1 MPASTASSSRPDR
14 PARSARPDR
23 PSLYISVD
31 IEADGPIPGPYSMI
45 SFGAA
50 VAGRQDGASYTAADP
65 ERNTFYRELRP
76 ISEAY
81 VPEALAVSGLD
92 RKRLLREG
100 AEPGAAMAEFRAWVR
115 KVSAGAQPVMCA
127 YPASFDW
134 TFLYWYLM
142 SFGGDSPFG
151 HSGCLDMKT
160 LYAAKARVPLRA
172 AVKGRMPRELLSR
185 RPHTHH
191 ALDDAIEQAELMS
204 NLMAWVPAVRS
215 PLVTHLS
222 WGRME
227 VEGLPPEKDFVLY
240 PGGGRGWDW
249 GEHGTRHEPG
259 IQPADVRELLDRGC
273 TAAVLSR
280 GMELRLHTMP
290 EALRLLRDA
299 GVEVHVEE
307 TTAAVALYNRLAAT
321 ERVGGLFHSTC

>member
-1 MPASTASSSRPDR
+1 MTSAGS
-14 PARSARPDR
+14 ARSVRPPR

-31 IEADGPIPGPYSMI
+31 VEADGPIPGPYSMI

-50 VAGRQDGASYTAADP
+50 VAGRQDGVSYTAADP
-65 ERNTFYRELRP
+65 ERDTFYRELRP

-92 RKRLLREG
+92 RDRLLREG

-115 KVSAGAQPVMCA
+115 EVSVGAQPVMCA

-142 SFGGDSPFG
+142 SFGGESPFG

-160 LYAAKARVPLRA
+160 LYAAKAGVPLRA

-191 ALDDAIEQAELMS
+191 ALDDAVEQAELMS
-204 NLMAWVPAVRS
+204 NLMAWTPPARS

-227 VEGLPPEKDFVLY
+227 VEGLAAGKDFVLY
-240 PGGGRGWDW
+240 PGGGRPWDW

-259 IQPADVRELLDRGC
+259 IQPADVTQLLDRDC
-273 TAAVLSR
+273 TVAVLSR

-290 EALRLLRDA
+290 ETLRVLRDA

-307 TTAAVALYNRLAAT
+307 TAAAVALYNRLAAT